1 MEPFLIT
8 NTDVVIRLILAML
21 LGCLV
26 GSERLFAGKTAS
38 MRTYSL
44 VSLGSTVYV
53 VVSLLVTNQY
63 IQITSFDP
71 LRMASQVVVGVGFL
85 GAGLIVFKDSK
96 LNGLTTAAGLWLSAA
111 VGVAVGYGLFEL
123 AIMASLFLAASKL
136 TYTLAS
142 ERSEV
147 TVTLVT
153 VSIAPNPKL
162 FISFCKISASSL
174 CRRRLIFCWR

>member
-123 AIMASLFLAASKL
+123 AIMASFL
-136 TYTLAS
+136 T
-142 ERSEV
+142 
-147 TVTLVT
+147 
-153 VSIAPNPKL
+153 L
-162 FISFCKISASSL
+162 FIFVVLGFLKKKLQKMPSL
-174 CRRRLIFCWR
+174 HFPDEHRTTDEDDEI

>member
-8 NTDVVIRLILAML
+8 NTDVIIRLILAML

-26 GSERLFAGKTAS
+26 GSERLFAGKTAG

-44 VSLGSTVYV
+44 VSLGSAVYV
-53 VVSLLVTNQY
+53 VVSLLVTNEY
-63 IQITSFDP
+63 LHVTNFDP

-123 AIMASLFLAASKL
+123 AIMASFL
-136 TYTLAS
+136 T
-142 ERSEV
+142 
-147 TVTLVT
+147 
-153 VSIAPNPKL
+153 L
-162 FISFCKISASSL
+162 FIFVVLGFLKKKLQKIPSL
-174 CRRRLIFCWR
+174 HFPDEHKTTDGDDEI